1 MAFSKRKVIFQL
13 HQVSVAKL
21 LLVSGQGIVDVTTC
35 WRKKHISPCHKRHY
49 EEYNQMHR
57 CHLRPKHLRQSHPE
71 SLQQKVQQAKA
82 RPENFWRSVW
92 SSHFLFHGCFFCHKK
107 NGTCI
112 FCCRFSVL
120 EVAGTAPKPP
130 QTYAERLQIL
140 DRMRMVREYT
150 GLLEMLVYPPL
161 ASQSVSFANFQLL
174 WSWTY
179 QCIIY
184 PILEEPPFFSLK
196 TIFPWQFMD
205 EKPPFLHRFFRLH
218 LRRLLAKY
226 PGFVGSGVDMP
237 SHAWQ
242 WTNEEL
248 ELFIGNFGS
257 KLQRGWGFVG
267 VELSWVGLGSFET
280 LLVEELQ

>member
-1 MAFSKRKVIFQL
+1 MLQLVEGRNIYRHSLSATTRSTTKCTGATCAQSISGKVTRNLCSKRSSKQRQGLKIFGVEFG
-13 HQVSVAKL
+13 HPIFVSWL
-21 LLVSGQGIVDVTTC
+21 
-35 WRKKHISPCHKRHY
+35 
-49 EEYNQMHR
+49 
-57 CHLRPKHLRQSHPE
+57 
-71 SLQQKVQQAKA
+71 
-82 RPENFWRSVW
+82 F
-92 SSHFLFHGCFFCHKK
+92 FLPPK
-107 NGTCI
+107 NGTWI

-140 DRMRMVREYT
+140 DRMRMVREFT
-150 GLLEMLVYPPL
+150 DSLRCWFIPPL

-196 TIFPWQFMD
+196 TIFPWQFRD
-205 EKPPFLHRFFRLH
+205 EKRPFLHRFFRLQ

-257 KLQRGWGFVG
+257 KLQRGWGSVG
-267 VELSWVGLGSFET
+267 VELSWVELSWVGLGW
-280 LLVEELQ
+280 VELSL